1 MPTFGIFA
9 PDWTALTKRP
19 HRLRTT
25 ALTCLIAA
33 SPLFVN
39 AEQPVGHETARLNV
53 SRTDPLVLDEKIRA
67 WFKEQD
73 RILDEILLRLSRIE
87 DLVRE
92 LHRMIQALPV
102 GNMPVTETAPAI
114 PATPS
119 AAPVAAPAV
128 APPPAPIATAPAA
141 KPPVIPHPVP
151 VPAVVAPA
159 RVAPTG
165 VLGFFNEWGTELA
178 GVTLLM
184 LVLMIAARN
193 RRAKQAAEEEWDEG
207 EVDMLAIPAAP
218 QAIQQPRPASP
229 PPVAKA
235 AAPRPAA
242 AVHRP
247 TAPAPAPTSVAK
259 PKAFAPPPPPPPP
272 ALEPELPAEPHDQ
285 SLELAEI
292 MLSMGLGHGAAQT
305 LTEQIRSE
313 PKEALR
319 HWLML
324 LEVYRQNGEQEEFER
339 SAEELRLHFNVQPED
354 WNARPEDRPTLE
366 NYPHIAAR
374 VVELWGTPAGLTYLQ
389 NLLDDNRGGARA
401 GFPQAVAE
409 ELLVLTHILMANG
422 VVAEA
427 LALA

>member
-33 SPLFVN
+33 LPLFVN
-39 AEQPVGHETARLNV
+39 AEQPAGRETAQLNV

-73 RILDEILLRLSRIE
+73 RILDEILLRLSRVE
-87 DLVRE
+87 NLVRE

-119 AAPVAAPAV
+119 AAPPV
-128 APPPAPIATAPAA
+128 APPPAPMASAPVA
-141 KPPVIPHPVP
+141 KPPVIPHPIP
-151 VPAVVAPA
+151 VPAAIAPA

-218 QAIQQPRPASP
+218 QAIQQPRPTNP
-229 PPVAKA
+229 PPVVKA
-235 AAPRPAA
+235 TTRPAA

-247 TAPAPAPTSVAK
+247 TAPAPAPTSAAK
-259 PKAFAPPPPPPPP
+259 PKAFAPPPPPP

-324 LEVYRQNGEQEEFER
+324 LEVYRQNGEQDEFER

-422 VVAEA
+422 VVADE